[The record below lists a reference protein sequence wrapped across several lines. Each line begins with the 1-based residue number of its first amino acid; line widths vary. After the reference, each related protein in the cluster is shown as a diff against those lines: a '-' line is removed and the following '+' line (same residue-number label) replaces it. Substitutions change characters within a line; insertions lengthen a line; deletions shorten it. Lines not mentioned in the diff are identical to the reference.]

1 MISPIKH
8 LIESDKKND
17 SQNITVVCRVRPIN
31 HRESTIGANI
41 STLKTKC
48 VSVQEGNKS
57 IIINT
62 KPEAKNYT
70 FDYVA
75 DENTSQEKMFQ
86 VVGLPV
92 TNTCLEGYNSTII
105 CYGQTGSGKS
115 YTTFGVA
122 NSTNGD
128 TTRGL
133 VPRVLE
139 YIFQHI
145 SKVQSDIYSQQ
156 NNLSVTYTCGC
167 SFYEIYQE
175 KVFDLLDPISVGQ
188 NINTPQNSL
197 QVREDTRLGVY
208 VVGLIEESVSSSD
221 DATRVLALGYNNR
234 HVGETNMNRESSRS
248 HAVFLLNIKSVEV
261 NNDTGVKR
269 HCMSK
274 FSLVDLAGRYVC
286 VCVSICGC
294 FYMCIFVCA
303 GVGVC
308 I

>member
-8 LIESDKKND
+8 LLETNKKNDD

-31 HRESTIGANI
+31 QRESNI
-41 STLKTKC
+41 SSSSLKTHC
-48 VSVQEGNKS
+48 VNVQEGAKS
-57 IIINT
+57 IVINT
-62 KPEAKNYT
+62 KPEPKSYT

-75 DENTSQEKMFQ
+75 DEKTSQEKMFQ

-122 NSTNGD
+122 NSTNTD

-145 SKVQSDIYSQQ
+145 SKVQSEEYSIQ

-175 KVFDLLDPISVGQ
+175 KVYDLLDPVSAGLSLMTLQ
-188 NINTPQNSL
+188 TSL
-197 QVREDTRLGVY
+197 QVREDTKLGVY
-208 VVGLIEESVSSSD
+208 VVGLIEEPVTSSE
-221 DATRVLALGYNNR
+221 DATRVLELGYNNR

-248 HAVFLLNIKSVEV
+248 HAVFLLNIKSIEI

-274 FSLVDLAGRYVC
+274 FSLVDLAGR
-286 VCVSICGC
+286 
-294 FYMCIFVCA
+294 
-303 GVGVC
+303 
-308 I
+308 